1 MALQG
6 DFAAH
11 ARVLTALGAEVAA
24 VRRPEHLKGLSALI
38 LPGGESTTLSLL
50 LDAANLRERLR
61 ELIAGGLPT
70 LATCAGVIL
79 LARSLIHDLGSI
91 KVRPL
96 ELLDATADRN
106 AYGRQVDSFEAEV
119 AVDWSMLGL
128 ATGDPTFRG
137 IFIRAPGL
145 RDLGPSVRIAG
156 RLDGDPVLLRQGN
169 VLASAFHPELSGDP
183 RLHEAL
189 LSLA

>member
-11 ARVLTALGAEVAA
+11 ARVLTALGTEVVA
-24 VRRPEHLKGLSALI
+24 VRRPAHLGGLSALI

-50 LDAANLRERLR
+50 LDAANLREPLR
-61 ELIAGGLPT
+61 ELIAAGLPT

-79 LARSLIHDLGSI
+79 LARRLTHDLGSI

-96 ELLDATADRN
+96 ALLDAAVDRN

-119 AVDWSMLGL
+119 AVDWSVLGL
-128 ATGDPTFRG
+128 ATDDPAFRG

-145 RDLGPSVRIAG
+145 RDLGPSVHVAA
-156 RLDGDPVLLRQGN
+156 RLDGEPVLLRQGS
-169 VLASAFHPELSGDP
+169 VLASAFHPELAGDP

-189 LSLA
+189 LSLG